1 MLRIFL
7 ILCCIVSYWANA
19 QVVRIHGSGLLER
32 SQVEPARVAAPV
44 LQTLRFDQGKV
55 WINGNLIQQHQVP
68 SGLQGRIS
76 ESDLY
81 ASFSGV
87 NSVELVFE
95 GKSYLVKP
103 GRITDISTLQM
114 QKTGSD
120 SDAKYME
127 RLSKSSPET
136 FKGLALE
143 ADLNRKTQTLTRT
156 FLQTA
161 DPRLRADL
169 RQDLRAHLEKLF
181 DLSIEN
187 QRKELEFLEKQIELR
202 KEELRLK
209 EAARQQHIARNLLEL
224 TDQK

>member
-1 MLRIFL
+1 MLRILL
-7 ILCCIVSYWANA
+7 ILGFIVNYEANA
-19 QVVRIHGSGLLER
+19 QVVRIQGSGLLER
-32 SQVEPARVAAPV
+32 RHSEPARVTAPV
-44 LQTLRFDQGKV
+44 LQTLRFDHGKV
-55 WINGNLIQQHQVP
+55 WINGNLIQQQQVP
-68 SGLQGRIS
+68 SGLQSSIG

-87 NSVELVFE
+87 SSVELVFE
-95 GKSYLVKP
+95 GKSYLIRP

-114 QKTGSD
+114 QKSGRD
-120 SDAKYME
+120 SDARYME

-143 ADLNRKTQTLTRT
+143 AEMNRKTQTLTRT

-169 RQDLRAHLEKLF
+169 RQDLRTHLEKLF

-209 EAARQQHIARNLLEL
+209 ETAKQQHIARNLLEL

>member
-1 MLRIFL
+1 MKWIVF
-7 ILCCIVSYWANA
+7 ILCFFILYPADA
-19 QVVRIHGSGLLER
+19 QVVRIQGSGLLER
-32 SQVEPARVAAPV
+32 SQREPTRVVAPV

-55 WINGNLIQQHQVP
+55 WINGNLLQNQQVP
-68 SGLQGRIS
+68 NGLQDRIG

-87 NSVELVFE
+87 SSVELVFE
-95 GKSYLVKP
+95 GRSYLVRP
-103 GRITDISTLQM
+103 GRITDISALQT
-114 QKTGSD
+114 QKSGSD
-120 SDAKYME
+120 SDTRYMD

-136 FKGLALE
+136 FKGLTLE
-143 ADLNRKTQTLTRT
+143 AELNRKTQTLTRT
-156 FLQTA
+156 FLQTT